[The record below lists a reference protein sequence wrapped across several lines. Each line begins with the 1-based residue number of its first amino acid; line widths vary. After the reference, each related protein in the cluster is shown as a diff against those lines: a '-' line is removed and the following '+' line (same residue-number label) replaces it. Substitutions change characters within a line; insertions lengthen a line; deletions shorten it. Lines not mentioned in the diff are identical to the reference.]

1 MMRSTLIFASFK
13 VRLFTA
19 GLFFAVG
26 ACKPNVEMVKP
37 DERILEKTTD

>member
-19 GLFFAVG
+19 GLFLAVG

-37 DERILEKTTD
+37 DERILEKNHG